1 VPATSLATLP
11 VDRASGTQFG
21 AQSGN
26 RLGAGLA
33 RLWSEVRGAL
43 LAFIHAAQEA
53 RMRQAL
59 RQIAEIRGRLAPEG
73 AEHELRNRAH
83 FARYY

>member
-1 VPATSLATLP
+1 MATAP
-11 VDRASGTQFG
+11 IDRTSGTQFG
-21 AQSGN
+21 K
-26 RLGAGLA
+26 RLGTQLGASLS
-33 RLWSEVRGAL
+33 RLWSVVGSGLR
-43 LAFIHAAQEA
+43 AFVHAVQEA

-59 RQIAEIRGRLAPEG
+59 RQIAEIRSRLAPEG